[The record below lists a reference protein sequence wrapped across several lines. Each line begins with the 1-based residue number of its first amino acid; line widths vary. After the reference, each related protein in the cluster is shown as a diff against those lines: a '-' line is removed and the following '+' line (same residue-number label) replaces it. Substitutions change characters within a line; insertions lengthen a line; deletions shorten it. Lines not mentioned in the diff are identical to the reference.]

1 MKIKKFLLAL
11 VAVVFA
17 PVTFLTGC
25 GHTHDYGTD
34 YQTDATNHWLECS
47 CGEKKDVEEH
57 SAKETYSKDETNH
70 WKDCEDC
77 GYDLSVEAHNY
88 NQEVATE
95 TYLVDETDTKITYN
109 KSCVCGQ
116 AGTETFD
123 VTKEVATLS
132 LSMSS
137 VQIVYGDNYSVNV
150 TTNNTAGTQKIE
162 YKLASAEDTTYSATM
177 PRDAG
182 EYVARVTVE
191 GNKEYTT
198 VTGTIGF
205 EIEAYVLTG
214 LTTQVYY
221 NGTEYQ
227 FVELDDIEYGLRL
240 DISFQSK
247 NVGANPT
254 AVIVTLGGEPT
265 NNYEVDTANCTVEV
279 VKKPINIVWQTNT
292 EPLYFEGSAIVPTY
306 EFDSKC
312 EGDNLSANLSVH
324 EGNNNTYDS
333 TFKMAATLTGTDAD
347 NYELQ
352 NEYSGVYTIV
362 DLDAVTVGGSFDFS
376 EGGTKVLLKTNLTAN
391 KYYRFFNEGGNSY
404 AQGVLTTISVYKKS
418 NNALVATRVFD
429 STGTGDVFDHTYFTV
444 DATGEYYLVAT
455 LNTED
460 EYVMFHFEEDEH
472 SELDDYGF
480 CTVCGEY
487 KGQTYE
493 SEQVISQTVT
503 GGQKC
508 FFRIAVAEG
517 TDIEY
522 GIITDGSLS
531 ASALKVYY
539 VSNAD
544 PRTMSVANVSDLI
557 LVEDDNLNPG
567 ELNDTQTNA
576 LINSIDGYFYFVL
589 EGPINTQFKIR
600 VVDFS
605 S

>member
-11 VAVVFA
+11 LAVVFA

-25 GHTHDYGTD
+25 GHTHEYGDDYK
-34 YQTDATNHWLECS
+34 TDATNHWLECS

-57 SAKETYSKDETNH
+57 TAKEAYSKDETNH

-162 YKLASAEDTTYSATM
+162 YKLASADDTTYSATM

-198 VTGTIGF
+198 VTDTIEF

-247 NVGANPT
+247 NVGASPT
-254 AVIVTLGGEPT
+254 AVVVTLGGEPT

-279 VKKPINIVWQTNT
+279 VKKPINIEWQTNT

-333 TFKMAATLTGTDAD
+333 TFKMAATLTGTDAG

-352 NEYSGVYTIV
+352 NEYSETYTV
-362 DLDAVTVGGSFDFS
+362 GDLDAITVGGYVEIDPAENNNELIACYKITF
-376 EGGTKVLLKTNLTAN
+376 EAG
-391 KYYRFFNEGGNSY
+391 KYYSFYQEGGNGILQGSY
-404 AQGVLTTISVYKKS
+404 IIIEVRKKADNSVIETLTYDCHYFGSTDEFDNYYFAIST
-418 NNALVATRVFD
+418 A
-429 STGTGDVFDHTYFTV
+429 
-444 DATGEYYLVAT
+444 GEYYVKITANDDTDYAMFDIKVDEHEEVNNLGHCTHCGKYQGETITTTNTYETVDLSANATQYYRISIGYDKKHNIKFADTGEHAGKTFNYVAT
-455 LNTED
+455 LVTL
-460 EYVMFHFEEDEH
+460 
-472 SELDDYGF
+472 SDDGD
-480 CTVCGEY
+480 
-487 KGQTYE
+487 
-493 SEQVISQTVT
+493 VISQKGITLTETAQEFESADYIYLLITIKPGNEQVVF
-503 GGQKC
+503 Q
-508 FFRIAVAEG
+508 
-517 TDIEY
+517 IEE
-522 GIITDGSLS
+522 TE
-531 ASALKVYY
+531 
-539 VSNAD
+539 N
-544 PRTMSVANVSDLI
+544 N
-557 LVEDDNLNPG
+557 
-567 ELNDTQTNA
+567 
-576 LINSIDGYFYFVL
+576 
-589 EGPINTQFKIR
+589 
-600 VVDFS
+600 
-605 S
+605 